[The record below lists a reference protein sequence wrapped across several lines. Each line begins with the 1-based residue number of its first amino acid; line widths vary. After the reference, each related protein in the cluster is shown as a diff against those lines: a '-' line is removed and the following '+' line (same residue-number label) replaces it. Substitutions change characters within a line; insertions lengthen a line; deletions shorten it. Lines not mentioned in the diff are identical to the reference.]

1 MIIKPPELD
10 SIVHGYSHDPHHL
23 LGMHLFGEGKG
34 VVVRCW
40 DPTASRVIVKDEP
53 SGEKY
58 PMHKFTRT
66 ASSS

>member
-23 LGMHLFGEGKG
+23 LGMHLLGEGKG

-40 DPTASRVIVKDEP
+40 DPTASRVIVKDES
-53 SGEKY
+53 SGKNTLCAR
-58 PMHKFTRT
+58 FTRT
-66 ASSS
+66 AFSS